1 MLLAGAGVGIT
12 PLRALADGLEYGLG
26 EAILLQRY
34 TVEQLFKGE
43 LETVAA
49 HRGLHVVNLPGP
61 RHALDLGR
69 RQAACGVSQL
79 ITLQRWIPDIA
90 EREVFLCGS
99 STWTDGM
106 KRAGPS
112 TWRTSELEK
121 VLTMSRDT
129 C

>member
-1 MLLAGAGVGIT
+1 MLLAGAGVGS
-12 PLRALADGLEYGLG
+12 PRCGLLRGLEYALG

-90 EREVFLCGS
+90 
-99 STWTDGM
+99 
-106 KRAGPS
+106 
-112 TWRTSELEK
+112 
-121 VLTMSRDT
+121 
-129 C
+129 